1 MAQTSDKAD
10 RADNGD
16 KVEKTEKV
24 GLLRRAL
31 SRLAS
36 SHEEQV
42 AAELQETVQKSGYN
56 PVGRCADRQRVKLRG
71 TLRTVTLSP
80 RAGTP
85 TLEAE
90 LYDGSG
96 TVTLVWL
103 GRRRI
108 VGVEPGRDIMVSGRI
123 AVHDNRR
130 IMYNPSYELCPMGA
144 S

>member
-1 MAQTSDKAD
+1 MAQTNGKAGKAD
-10 RADNGD
+10 PTARAGEPG
-16 KVEKTEKV
+16 KP

-56 PVGRCADRQRVKLRG
+56 PVGRCSDRQRVKLRG

-80 RAGTP
+80 RAGSP

-108 VGVEPGRDIMVSGRI
+108 VGVEPGRDIVVSGRI
-123 AVHDNRR
+123 AIHDNRR

>member
-1 MAQTSDKAD
+1 MSQSQAGGTSDSKSD
-10 RADNGD
+10 GKPDG
-16 KVEKTEKV
+16 KSG
-24 GLLRRAL
+24 GLLSRVF

-36 SHEEQV
+36 SQEEQL

-108 VGVEPGRDIMVSGRI
+108 VGVEPGRDIVVSGRI

-130 IMYNPSYELCPMGA
+130 IMYNPSYELCPLGA

>member
-1 MAQTSDKAD
+1 MKTGRP
-10 RADNGD
+10 RAANAFWRMLGRM
-16 KVEKTEKV
+16 T
-24 GLLRRAL
+24 
-31 SRLAS
+31 S
-36 SHEEQV
+36 SHDERM
-42 AAELQETVQKSGYN
+42 AAELRETVQRSG
-56 PVGRCADRQRVKLRG
+56 VDAVTDCRDRERVRLRG
-71 TLRTVTLSP
+71 TLRNVTLCP

-108 VGVEPGRDIMVSGRI
+108 LGIAPGRELIVSGRI
-123 AVHDNRR
+123 AIRDNRR
-130 IMYNPSYELCPMGA
+130 VMYNPRYELLPLGD